1 MKRRKAENYDVLKR
15 RVPIMKKRQY
25 YIAILTICGI
35 VLLSGCSKKNTKSN
49 NSYNNYTNQTTSS
62 IPTQPTTTVP
72 ENAPKVSL
80 SNLTVMAGSEID
92 YMSAIEAVENMDLSK
107 SMVYINSSNVDRF
120 TPGSYT
126 VYYNFDYMG
135 YTVKSFITVTVLEN
149 TTQETVSSSE
159 TTTESASAEN
169 NSPSEQNSS
178 PAEAPST
185 EVPPEQS
192 SDSASP
198 SSEQTGETTTS
209 STDSNVLD
217 ATVYNKDLPIPDAVF
232 TLSTG
237 ETVTIKNTPERYIVE
252 TFTDDIYYTEDGYN
266 FLCSELKIL
275 LNTGEVQ
282 TIETV
287 ISRVNSIP
295 E

>member
-1 MKRRKAENYDVLKR
+1 
-15 RVPIMKKRQY
+15 MKKRHY
-25 YIAILTICGI
+25 YITILTICSI
-35 VLLSGCSKKNTKSN
+35 VVLLGGCGKKNTKSN
-49 NSYNNYTNQTTSS
+49 HSYNNHTNQTASS
-62 IPTQPTTTVP
+62 LPTQPITTAP

-92 YMSAIEAVENMDLSK
+92 YMSAIESVENMELSK

-135 YTVKSFITVTVLEN
+135 YTVKSFITVTILEN
-149 TTQETVSSSE
+149 TEQETVSSSE
-159 TTTESASAEN
+159 TVTESTTSE
-169 NSPSEQNSS
+169 NSPSEQNSTAAENS
-178 PAEAPST
+178 DTEAPS
-185 EVPPEQS
+185 EQGS
-192 SDSASP
+192 NAIPP
-198 SSEQTGETTTS
+198 SSEQTGETTS
-209 STDSNVLD
+209 STTSNVLD
-217 ATVYNKDLPIPDAVF
+217 ATIYDKDVPIPDAVF

-237 ETVTIKNTPERYIVE
+237 ETVTIKNTPTRYIVE
-252 TFTDDIYYTEDGYN
+252 TFTDDSYYTEDGYN

-287 ISRVNSIP
+287 ISRVTSIP